1 MSELR
6 VTIAL
11 SERDLQHFRQVMR
24 RAIVAARGRSAEEI
38 LDAALAKTREVRAA
52 QAPAYVLER
61 IEMLGTITE
70 MVQDKD
76 WVLPGSVRPRVLTA
90 LAYFLD
96 PVDLIPDHIPRFGF
110 LDDAIMIELIAQE
123 FRHEIEGYREF
134 YRYRES
140 ARRRLSSPEREPLLQ
155 KSLVEK
161 RRQIRARIQAKRERA
176 ADRPSSRLRFKFF

>member
-11 SERDLQHFRQVMR
+11 SEQDLEHFRQVMR
-24 RAIVAARGRSAEEI
+24 RAIAAARGRSPEEI
-38 LDAALAKTREVRAA
+38 LEAALAKTREVRAA

-61 IEMLGTITE
+61 IEMLETITE
-70 MVQDKD
+70 MVRDKD

-96 PVDLIPDHIPRFGF
+96 PVDLIPDHIPGLGF

-123 FRHEIEGYREF
+123 LRHEVGGYRDF
-134 YRYRES
+134 CGFR
-140 ARRRLSSPEREPLLQ
+140 ERERKREHPSPRALEVR
-155 KSLVEK
+155 LVTK
-161 RRQIRARIQAKRERA
+161 RKQLRGRIQGRQARDNDRAKSGGRF
-176 ADRPSSRLRFKFF
+176 RLW